1 MNKILIVEDDAN
13 IRRMICIALKAEGF
27 KTLETSNVKDGLIT
41 ALKEKPELI
50 ILDLGL
56 PDGDGKEIL
65 ARIRRTS
72 SVPVLILSAR
82 HSEDDKV
89 DMLMAGANDY
99 VSKPFSIKELIARIR
114 VLLRDITPVI
124 PTAERR
130 RKIQNLTIDLD
141 SGLISL
147 GNIDISLTPKE
158 LHLIDLLTREVG
170 VFVNQQTLIR
180 SIWGNYNS
188 EDTHYVRI
196 LVSHVRKKLS
206 ALNSNCFSIETSAGN
221 GYRFLVSHTE

>member
-27 KTLETSNVKDGLIT
+27 KPLETSNVKDGLIT

-188 EDTHYVRI
+188 EDTHYV
-196 LVSHVRKKLS
+196 
-206 ALNSNCFSIETSAGN
+206 
-221 GYRFLVSHTE
+221 

>member
-13 IRRMICIALKAEGF
+13 IRRMVCIALRAEGF
-27 KTLETSNVKDGLIT
+27 KPLETSNVRDGLIT
-41 ALKEKPELI
+41 ALQQKPELI

-65 ARIRRTS
+65 ARIRSTS

-82 HSEDDKV
+82 NSENDKV

-114 VLLRDITPVI
+114 VLLRDITPII

-130 RKIQNLTIDLD
+130 RKIQDLTIDLD
-141 SGLISL
+141 RGLMSL
-147 GNIDISLTPKE
+147 GDIDISLTPKE
-158 LHLIDLLTREVG
+158 LQLIDLLTREVG
-170 VFVNQQTLIR
+170 AFVNQQTLIR
-180 SIWGNYNS
+180 AIWGNYNS
-188 EDTHYVRI
+188 EDTHYIRI
-196 LVSHVRKKLS
+196 LVSHVRKKIS
-206 ALNSNCFSIETSAGN
+206 ALNSNCFSIETSAGS
-221 GYRFLVSHTE
+221 GYRFFVSHTE

>member
-27 KTLETSNVKDGLIT
+27 KALETISVKDGLIT

-72 SVPVLILSAR
+72 SVPILILSAR

-89 DMLMAGANDY
+89 NMLMAGANDY
-99 VSKPFSIKELIARIR
+99 VSKPFSVKELIARIR
-114 VLLRDITPVI
+114 VLLRDISPII
-124 PTAERR
+124 PDAERL
-130 RKIQNLTIDLD
+130 RKIHDLTINLN
-141 SGLISL
+141 SGLLSL
-147 GNIDISLTPKE
+147 GKTDISLTPKE
-158 LHLIDLLTREVG
+158 LHLVDLLTREVG
-170 VFVNQQTLIR
+170 VFINQQTLIR

-188 EDTHYVRI
+188 EDSHYIRI

-206 ALNSNCFSIETSAGN
+206 ALNTNCFSIETSAGN
-221 GYRFLVSHTE
+221 GYRFLVNHLE

>member
-13 IRRMICIALKAEGF
+13 IRRMVCIALRAEGF
-27 KTLETSNVKDGLIT
+27 EPLETSNVRDGLIT
-41 ALKEKPELI
+41 ALQQKPELI

-65 ARIRRTS
+65 ARIRSTS

-82 HSEDDKV
+82 NSENDKV

-114 VLLRDITPVI
+114 VLLRDITPII

-130 RKIQNLTIDLD
+130 RKIQDLTIDLD
-141 SGLISL
+141 RGLMSL
-147 GNIDISLTPKE
+147 GDIDISLTPKE
-158 LHLIDLLTREVG
+158 LQLIDLLTREVG
-170 VFVNQQTLIR
+170 AFVNQQTLIR
-180 SIWGNYNS
+180 AIWGNYNS
-188 EDTHYVRI
+188 EDTHYIRI
-196 LVSHVRKKLS
+196 LVSHVRKKIS
-206 ALNSNCFSIETSAGN
+206 ALNSNCFSIETSAGS
-221 GYRFLVSHTE
+221 GYRFFVSHTE

>member
-13 IRRMICIALKAEGF
+13 IRRMVCIALRAEGF
-27 KTLETSNVKDGLIT
+27 KPLETSNVRDGLIT
-41 ALKEKPELI
+41 ALQQKPELI

-65 ARIRRTS
+65 ARIRSTS

-82 HSEDDKV
+82 NSENDKV

-114 VLLRDITPVI
+114 VLLRDITPII

-130 RKIQNLTIDLD
+130 RKIQDLTIDLD
-141 SGLISL
+141 RGLMSL
-147 GNIDISLTPKE
+147 GDIDISLTPKE
-158 LHLIDLLTREVG
+158 LQLIDLLTREVG
-170 VFVNQQTLIR
+170 AFVKQQTLIR
-180 SIWGNYNS
+180 AIWGNYNS
-188 EDTHYVRI
+188 EDTHYIRI
-196 LVSHVRKKLS
+196 LVSHVRKKIS
-206 ALNSNCFSIETSAGN
+206 ALNSNCFSIETSAGS
-221 GYRFLVSHTE
+221 GYRFFVSHTE